1 VTSNGEGEPEA
12 PVATRDP
19 AALLRDHRAQQQVGY
34 VELFLDVVYVFVLTR
49 LTAVLADDLTWRG
62 AYRELLLFLAMWWI
76 WYRIAWTTNRYNSA
90 RPAIQLMIIY
100 TMLGSLLLAIAVARA
115 FTDWGLILASIYV
128 AVQVGRYTWL
138 LLLGGAPGER
148 KLSACVLFWAVLSAG
163 PWLIGGF
170 HHGWAR
176 VAWWSLALFLDY
188 LGGALDFAT
197 PVLGRA
203 GRRWHKIA
211 EGHLTDR
218 YRQFLIISLG
228 EMALVIGRDYRPYGF
243 QEFHTI
249 GVLVAF
255 ATMVLLWQIYFYVS
269 GSVLREAIAS
279 ASAPMSL
286 GELAW
291 YAHLVMVAGI
301 VLGTVG
307 NRLVVVDPLQRTGLA
322 HVLVIFGGPAV
333 FLLGRGSLDYATFSH
348 VSWTRPLG
356 VAALAALI
364 PVALRV
370 PITVTAALAAVVLA
384 GVAIGNF
391 LARRYFPREPSPPGL
406 GGVPSK
412 P

>member
-1 VTSNGEGEPEA
+1 MTSNGEGESEA
-12 PVATRDP
+12 PVATSDP
-19 AALLRDHRAQQQVGY
+19 AALLRDHRARQQVGY

-49 LTAVLADDLTWRG
+49 LTAVLADDLSWRG
-62 AYRELLLFLAMWWI
+62 AYELLLLFLAMWWI
-76 WYRIAWTTNRYNSA
+76 WYRIAWTTNRYNSG

-115 FTDWGLILASIYV
+115 FTDWGLIFASIYV

-138 LLLGGAPGER
+138 LLLGGGRAER
-148 KLSACVLFWAVLSAG
+148 KLSACVLFWAALSAG

-197 PVLGRA
+197 PILGRA

-228 EMALVIGRDYRPYGF
+228 EMALVIGREYRPYGF

-255 ATMVLLWQIYFYVS
+255 ATMVLLWQIYFYRA

-279 ASAPMSL
+279 AGAPMSL

-291 YAHLVMVAGI
+291 YSHLVMVAGI

-307 NRLVVVDPLQRTGLA
+307 NRLVVVDPLQHTGLA

-333 FLLGRGSLDYATFSH
+333 FLLGRGILDYATFSH
-348 VSWTRPLG
+348 ISWTRPLG
-356 VAALAALI
+356 VVTLAALI
-364 PVALRV
+364 PAALRV

-391 LARRYFPREPSPPGL
+391 LARRYFPREPSPPRL
-406 GGVPSK
+406 GSVPSK

>member
-1 VTSNGEGEPEA
+1 
-12 PVATRDP
+12 
-19 AALLRDHRAQQQVGY
+19 LLRDHRARQQVGY

-62 AYRELLLFLAMWWI
+62 AYQLLLLFLAMWWI

-90 RPAIQLMIIY
+90 RPTIQLMIIY
-100 TMLGSLLLAIAVARA
+100 VMLGSLLLAIAVARA
-115 FTDWGLILASIYV
+115 FTDWGLIFASIYV

-138 LLLGGAPGER
+138 LLLGGARGER

-197 PVLGRA
+197 PILGRA
-203 GRRWHKIA
+203 GRRWHKIW
-211 EGHLTDR
+211 EEHLTDR

-228 EMALVIGRDYRPYGF
+228 EMVLVIGREYRPYGF

-269 GSVLREAIAS
+269 GSVLREAIAL

-291 YAHLVMVAGI
+291 CSHLVMVAGI
-301 VLGTVG
+301 VLSTVG
-307 NRLVVVDPLQRTGLA
+307 NRLVVVGPLQHTGLA
-322 HVLVIFGGPAV
+322 DVLVIFGGPAV
-333 FLLGRGSLDYATFSH
+333 FLLGRGILDYIAFSAI
-348 VSWTRPLG
+348 SWTRPLG
-356 VAALAALI
+356 VVALAALI

-370 PITVTAALAAVVLA
+370 PMTVTAALAAVVLA

-391 LARRYFPREPSPPGL
+391 LARRYSPREPSPPGL
-406 GGVPSK
+406 GSVPSK

>member
-1 VTSNGEGEPEA
+1 VTSNGEGDPEA
-12 PVATRDP
+12 PGATRDP
-19 AALLRDHRAQQQVGY
+19 AALLRDHRGRQQVGY

-49 LTAVLADDLTWRG
+49 LTAVLADDLSWRG
-62 AYRELLLFLAMWWI
+62 AYELLLLFLAMWWI
-76 WYRIAWTTNRYNSA
+76 WYRIAWTTNRYNSG

-115 FTDWGLILASIYV
+115 FTDWGLIFASIYV
-128 AVQVGRYTWL
+128 AVEVGRYLW
-138 LLLGGAPGER
+138 LLLGGGPAER
-148 KLSACVLFWAVLSAG
+148 KLSACVLFWAVPSAG

-197 PVLGRA
+197 PILGRA

-228 EMALVIGRDYRPYGF
+228 EMALVIGREYRPYGF

-269 GSVLREAIAS
+269 GSVLREAIA
-279 ASAPMSL
+279 AAGAPMSL

-291 YAHLVMVAGI
+291 YSHLVMVLGI
-301 VLGTVG
+301 VLSTVG
-307 NRLVVVDPLQRTGLA
+307 NR
-322 HVLVIFGGPAV
+322 
-333 FLLGRGSLDYATFSH
+333 
-348 VSWTRPLG
+348 
-356 VAALAALI
+356 LI

-384 GVAIGNF
+384 GVAIGNL
-391 LARRYFPREPSPPGL
+391 LARRYFPREGPSML
-406 GGVPSK
+406 RRRT
-412 P
+412 